1 MLAPNFLEAS
11 TGEGGA
17 NAGYWINER
26 FEEIMAEAEH
36 YTDEDQLAALMKEAQ
51 TILTEQD
58 PPGIYYGTGVATV
71 GVPPCPWNG
80 QAPIAAPG
88 DAANGGAAAPLSPGT
103 GTLRSGYW

>member
-1 MLAPNFLEAS
+1 
-11 TGEGGA
+11 
-17 NAGYWINER
+17 
-26 FEEIMAEAEH
+26 MAEAEH

-58 PPGIYYGTGVATV
+58 PPGIYYGTGVTTV
-71 GVPPCPWNG
+71 GVPPCSWNG
-80 QAPIAAPG
+80 QAPIAASG